1 MGNFSTTDL
10 AEDVKHALWSVVK
23 RSRQLH
29 WRNLHEPPLEG
40 HNASNY
46 EKTQAHIQRNWET
59 IRQLRQDNKKLNER
73 LSEVNTVSPCLPP
86 SITFNYVFVK
96 KKKKKNLESL
106 LLLPR
111 EMSASSERPSG
122 TEKLRSRPTVACR
135 ARWEGAVV
143 HLSVQLAV
151 ISLFQQVITAWVIN
165 GTCFS
170 HKSSCQAAME
180 TLDKKVLSK
189 RKILNNLKHDTQT
202 QLEQLEGLQQEFQRL
217 QRDDGSGKLE
227 DKKEQEAMVAST
239 ECGRKEFNTRV
250 YFYCLL

>member
-96 KKKKKNLESL
+96 KKRRILSHYYCFPGRWAPHQRGLREQKSWDRG
-106 LLLPR
+106 LPWHVGQG
-111 EMSASSERPSG
+111 ER
-122 TEKLRSRPTVACR
+122 
-135 ARWEGAVV
+135 
-143 HLSVQLAV
+143 VQLF
-151 ISLFQQVITAWVIN
+151 ICLSSWQLFPY
-165 GTCFS
+165 
-170 HKSSCQAAME
+170 
-180 TLDKKVLSK
+180 
-189 RKILNNLKHDTQT
+189 
-202 QLEQLEGLQQEFQRL
+202 
-217 QRDDGSGKLE
+217 
-227 DKKEQEAMVAST
+227 
-239 ECGRKEFNTRV
+239 FNK
-250 YFYCLL
+250 